1 VPDDRPFRQKDVV
14 EYPLILQAT
23 NRYIKVSHTYLF
35 RHIFSV
41 VSSYF
46 SIFYRYSEWP
56 LAGRSWVRNPVTER
70 FSAPLQTGCGF
81 HPVSATTGVG
91 PFTGLNGPWRDIDIP
106 PSSTAEIKESVNLH
120 LHNPPP
126 PIVYFHGFLY
136 LEISL
141 FYLSLIIIFPKSW
154 QLFTTTKGP
163 SFGLNNVKT
172 ENIFIRIW

>member
-126 PIVYFHGFLY
+126 NRVLPWLLISRNFPFLPFINNYIPQKLAIVHHYKRPLVRFEQCQDREYFY
-136 LEISL
+136 
-141 FYLSLIIIFPKSW
+141 
-154 QLFTTTKGP
+154 
-163 SFGLNNVKT
+163 
-172 ENIFIRIW
+172 